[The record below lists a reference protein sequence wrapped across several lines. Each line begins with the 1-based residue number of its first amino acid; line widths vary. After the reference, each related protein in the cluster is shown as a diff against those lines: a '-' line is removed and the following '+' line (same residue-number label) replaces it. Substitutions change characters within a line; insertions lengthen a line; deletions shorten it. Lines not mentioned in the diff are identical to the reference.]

1 MITKTNFCST
11 TIHEYDEI
19 YGKEG
24 LRIVVSIQE
33 ENLVGPPQRTQFN
46 VITEFY
52 GKGQVSPRFILEDNK
67 PSEKHEDAH
76 KRFVAQ
82 KEALSIYKDSQIL

>member
-1 MITKTNFCST
+1 MITKVNFCSAS
-11 TIHEYDEI
+11 IHDYDEI

-33 ENLVGPPQRTQFN
+33 EALVGVANSQFN
-46 VITEFY
+46 VITKFF
-52 GKGQVSPRFILEDNK
+52 GKGQVSPRFMIEDDK
-67 PSEKHEDAH
+67 PSKTYEDAH

-82 KEALSIYKDSQIL
+82 KKALSIYRDSKIL